1 MVTAKK
7 GKKFKR
13 GVIKK
18 EGSKQGKA
26 KESKPK
32 TAKQHEEEIIQKTNI
47 IAIKKSGM
55 NSVFKSLCR
64 DLAEVFSPYSVT
76 LYINKLKNLTELKKK
91 LKELN
96 YKYTISIHISNQK
109 FMYNITSNYTKLTL
123 TFIIQSFT
131 NASVVR
137 SKGAKFAF
145 HNYSKFKPLLILK
158 NFNNSANPEMLNY
171 LIIIQN
177 ILKNMFPNINL
188 RADAEHKPKRVI
200 LYSYNSADETIYFR
214 QYVTNLRQRSV
225 KEIINEAYRNDGLG
239 ENNNM
244 YNFLSNRME
253 LNSAKKEEENEM
265 VEVGPRVS
273 FKIFKIEDQDKV
285 IYSMTNQ
292 K

>member
-13 GVIKK
+13 GVKK
-18 EGSKQGKA
+18 EGSKHAKA
-26 KESKPK
+26 KEGKPK
-32 TAKQHEEEIIQKTNI
+32 TAKQHEEQIVQKTNI

-91 LKELN
+91 LKELC
-96 YKYTISIHISNQK
+96 YKYTISIHISNK
-109 FMYNITSNYTKLTL
+109 KLMYNITSNYTKLTL

-137 SKGAKFAF
+137 SNKIPKFAS
-145 HNYSKFKPLLILK
+145 HNFSKFRPLLILK

-188 RADAEHKPKRVI
+188 RADDEHKPKRVI

-214 QYVTNLRQRSV
+214 QYVTNLRQKSV
-225 KEIINEAYRNDGLG
+225 KEIINEAYRNDSLG
-239 ENNNM
+239 EYNNM
-244 YNFLSNRME
+244 YNFLSNQID

-273 FKIFKIEDQDKV
+273 FKIFKIADQDKV
-285 IYSMTNQ
+285 IYSMINQ

>member
-13 GVIKK
+13 GVKK
-18 EGSKQGKA
+18 EGSKNTKA

-32 TAKQHEEEIIQKTNI
+32 TAKQHEEEIVQKTNI

-76 LYINKLKNLTELKKK
+76 IYINKLKNLTELKKK
-91 LKELN
+91 LKELC

-109 FMYNITSNYTKLTL
+109 LMYNITSNYTKLTL
-123 TFIIQSFT
+123 TFIIHSFT

-137 SKGAKFAF
+137 SKSPKFAF
-145 HNYSKFKPLLILK
+145 HNFNKFKPLLILK
-158 NFNNSANPEMLNY
+158 NFNNCANPEMLNY
-171 LIIIQN
+171 LIITQN
-177 ILKNMFPNINL
+177 ILKNLFPNINL
-188 RADAEHKPKRVI
+188 RADGEHKPKRVM

-225 KEIINEAYRNDGLG
+225 KEIINDAYRNDDLG
-239 ENNNM
+239 EYNNM
-244 YNFLSNRME
+244 YNFLSNQMD

-273 FKIFKIEDQDKV
+273 FKIFKIVDQDKV